1 MLQQYSMCGSYV
13 HPIWCSM
20 SDSLGSSLRYPLSC
34 CKHYANMVAHNDETL
49 RQIQELSEEYDIR
62 RKETLDTFAY
72 WKIHQRTTGS
82 AEYLRQLMIITEET
96 REQLEILVGHPIPLG
111 MGRRVQSL
119 LRAFAEALGGYR
131 APSRSRSRSG
141 SRWQHPVEH
150 SYELEP
156 P

>member
-62 RKETLDTFAY
+62 RKEALDTFAY
-72 WKIHQRTTGS
+72 WKRHQGCS

-96 REQLEILVGHPIPLG
+96 REQLQSLVGSRIPKIEEG
-111 MGRRVQSL
+111 VP
-119 LRAFAEALGGYR
+119 RAFAEALRGYR